1 MITCSAISTLMT
13 NTAAALAAELRKDCV
28 VQLAMEFMVR
38 PSFPFFILDDYKV
51 GERNLQHKHR

>member
-1 MITCSAISTLMT
+1 MT